1 MYKLQKIGYPIDISK
16 YISETGDFMYRK
28 FGLIA
33 VTLVI
38 IAVMTCSASWGEL
51 SGNQVHAVAGSAP
64 TDLQPKYRVC
74 AAEGYI
80 AVYTYPQN
88 TLYCKTDIPLRSLRQ
103 KDQEKI
109 TSGLY
114 LYTPEALTTFLE
126 DFGS

>member
-1 MYKLQKIGYPIDISK
+1 MYKLQKIGYLMNILK

-38 IAVMTCSASWGEL
+38 IAVMTCSAFWGEL
-51 SGNQVHAVAGSAP
+51 SGNQVHAVAGSVQ

-74 AAEGYI
+74 AADGYI
-80 AVYTYPQN
+80 AVYAYPQN
-88 TLYCKTDIPLRSLRQ
+88 ALYYKTDIPLRSLRQ

-109 TSGLY
+109 ASGLY
-114 LYTPEALTTFLE
+114 LYTAEELTAFLE